1 MRYCD
6 LTLAYT
12 ATSGGIRTYIDAK
25 RQYLRNEGG
34 DDEHVLLIPG
44 ESDHLEEDGRF
55 VTCTVAS
62 PVIPGCAPYRF
73 FWRPDKLVRM
83 LEETQPDIVEL
94 GSFFVS
100 PWAAFHYRDRRAAAG
115 QKCLVSAYF
124 HTDIADAY
132 FGATLRKVLD
142 QSLKA
147 HSPILARWGTAFVDR
162 LGDKAEHYFGHIF
175 RECDVLFAASP
186 AQRERLRKYGIDEA
200 EVVPLGV
207 DLELFNPN
215 RRSAELR
222 AALFGADDRT
232 VVIVYAGRLD
242 AEKHV
247 DVLVDAFGRCRLP
260 DVRLVLTGEGPLR
273 EKFEAEAATQEH
285 MLVLAYQKDRSA
297 FAALLASADIYAT
310 AGPHETFGL
319 SVVEAQACG
328 LPVVGVDAGALPERI
343 VPGTGFLGP
352 AGDAEALARN
362 LEQAVSQRACLSPAA
377 RRHVER
383 SGYGWNTTFERLFQ
397 IYRARWS
404 EISEA
409 PL

>member
-12 ATSGGIRTYIDAK
+12 PTSGGIRTYIDAK
-25 RQYLRNEGG
+25 RQYLKDEGG

-44 ESDHLEEDGRF
+44 ESDHLQVDGRF
-55 VTCTVAS
+55 LTCTVAS

-73 FWRPDKLVRM
+73 FWRPDKLVSI
-83 LEETQPDIVEL
+83 LEETRPDIVEL

-100 PWAAFHYRDRRAAAG
+100 PWAAFRYRAMQAAAG
-115 QKCLVSAYF
+115 RKCLVSAYF

-132 FGATLRKVLD
+132 FGRTLRKALD
-142 QSLKA
+142 QLIKA
-147 HSPILARWGTAFVDR
+147 DSPVVAEWEDSFVHFMEDGAAR
-162 LGDKAEHYFGHIF
+162 YFGHVF
-175 RECDVLFAASP
+175 QQCDVLFAASP
-186 AQRERLRKYGIDEA
+186 AQRDRLRKYGVGDA

-207 DLELFNPN
+207 DLELFHPG

-222 AALFGADDRT
+222 ASLFGADAGT

-247 DVLVDAFGRCRLP
+247 DVLIEAFRRCRLP
-260 DVRLVLTGEGPLR
+260 DARLILTGEGPLR
-273 EKFEAEAATQEH
+273 EKFETEAANWEH
-285 MLVLAYQKDRSA
+285 LRVIPYQKDRTA

-328 LPVVGVDAGALPERI
+328 LPVVGVNAGALPERV

-352 AGDAEALARN
+352 AENAEALARN
-362 LEQAVSQRACLSPAA
+362 LELAARQRESLSRGA
-377 RRHVER
+377 RRHVEQA
-383 SGYGWNTTFERLFQ
+383 GYGWNSVFERLFR
-397 IYRARWS
+397 IYRTRWS
-404 EISEA
+404 QLS
-409 PL
+409 

>member
-25 RQYLRNEGG
+25 RQYLRSEGG

-44 ESDHLEEDGRF
+44 ECDHLEVDGRF

-62 PVIPGCAPYRF
+62 PVIPGCASYRF

-83 LEETQPDIVEL
+83 LEETQPDVVEL

-100 PWAAFHYRDRRAAAG
+100 PWAAFRYRDQRAAAG
-115 QKCLVSAYF
+115 RKCLVSAYF

-142 QSLKA
+142 QSLVA
-147 HSPILARWGTAFVDR
+147 HSPLLAKWGKAFADLLEGR
-162 LGDKAEHYFGHIF
+162 AEHYFGHIF
-175 RECDVLFAASP
+175 QECDLLFAASP
-186 AQRERLRKYGIDEA
+186 AQRDRLRKYGIEEA

-207 DLELFNPN
+207 DLELFHP
-215 RRSAELR
+215 RHRSGELR
-222 AALFGADDRT
+222 TTLFGANEGT

-247 DVLVDAFGRCRLP
+247 EVLVEAFGRCRLP
-260 DVRLVLTGEGPLR
+260 DARLVLTGEGPLR
-273 EKFEAEAATQEH
+273 EKFEAEAATREH
-285 MLVLAYQKDRSA
+285 LLVVPYQKERTA

-328 LPVVGVDAGALPERI
+328 LPVVGVNAGALPERV

-352 AGDAEALARN
+352 AEDAEALARN
-362 LEQAVSQRACLSPAA
+362 LEQAAWQRESLSLGA
-377 RRHVER
+377 RRHVEQ
-383 SGYGWNTTFERLFQ
+383 SGYDWNATFKRLFQ
-397 IYRARWS
+397 IYRARWGVNS
-404 EISEA
+404 ESQ
-409 PL
+409 P